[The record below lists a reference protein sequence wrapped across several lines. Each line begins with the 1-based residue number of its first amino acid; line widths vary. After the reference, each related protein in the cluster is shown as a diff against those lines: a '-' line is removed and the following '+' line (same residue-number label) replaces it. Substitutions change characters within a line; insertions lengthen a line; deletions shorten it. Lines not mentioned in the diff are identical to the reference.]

1 MNMSLLCTCKV
12 PENRTKEATLHEA
25 QARLGVRLLTSFKES
40 ERRRNLVGINKRMKG
55 SAFAISQQNMKGNVT
70 KTRSGSTESSLKIN
84 LLTYVETRWLYG

>member
-1 MNMSLLCTCKV
+1 MNMSFLCTCKV
-12 PENRTKEATLHEA
+12 PENRAKEVTLHEA

-40 ERRRNLVGINKRMKG
+40 ERRRDLVGINKRMKG
-55 SAFAISQQNMKGNVT
+55 SAFAISQQNMRGNAT